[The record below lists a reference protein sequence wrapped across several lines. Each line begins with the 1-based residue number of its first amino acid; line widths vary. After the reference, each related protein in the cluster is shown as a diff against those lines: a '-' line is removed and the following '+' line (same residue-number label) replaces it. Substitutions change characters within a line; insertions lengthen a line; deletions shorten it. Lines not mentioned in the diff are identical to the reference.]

1 MSPPEV
7 ESAKLDLPI
16 FAVDRRLLPGTPPAL
31 ALVRPV
37 DVADFIISS
46 LRFRAAATSGDS
58 FTDTAGA
65 GDGVT
70 LMATVASVDPGLL
83 RALLLRLPRLAAGK
97 VRSTSG
103 ADSGAT

>member
-1 MSPPEV
+1 M
-7 ESAKLDLPI
+7 
-16 FAVDRRLLPGTPPAL
+16 DRRLLPGTPPTPAL

-58 FTDTAGA
+58 STDTTGA

-70 LMATVASVDPGLL
+70 LMATVASADPGLL
-83 RALLLRLPRLAAGK
+83 RALLLRLPRLAAGE